1 MKNKLY
7 ARSLDTENGLALCE
21 SEEGVIE
28 WSLGHEHSLQV
39 LLEAALI
46 GAVNC
51 HKQELWYSL

>member
-7 ARSLDTENGLALCE
+7 APSLDTKNGLALCE

-51 HKQELWYSL
+51 HKQKL